1 MNWYK
6 YSKVVEKLQQE
17 AGWKQDL
24 LSGSVGACILFF
36 IGYSIFEAAKKMKV
50 PENEV
55 IEALQDDNIVN
66 QAKQKAEEFKSQT
79 PQAPQAPKINST
91 ALVNAILKHEN
102 LIPGQTPFRY
112 TNPQMREWNT
122 IHGFEIDKTSPR
134 PRNRKNFIFLKN
146 HDEVPQSVKTQ
157 FKKYSLYPQNYGLK
171 PNPTLKEG
179 IEVFDQ
185 TGSIGKI
192 TYLKK
197 VFPDID
203 FNKSLSFYFSP

>member
-1 MNWYK
+1 MNWYT
-6 YSKVVEKLQQE
+6 YSKTIEKLQKE
-17 AGWKQDL
+17 AGWKQDI
-24 LSGSVGACILFF
+24 LSGAVGACILFF
-36 IGYSIFEAAKKMKV
+36 LGHSIFEAAKKMKV

-66 QAKQKAEEFKSQT
+66 QAKQKAEEFKNQT
-79 PQAPQAPKINST
+79 PQAPKINST
-91 ALVNAILKHEN
+91 ALVNEILKHEN
-102 LIPGQTPFRY
+102 LIPGQTPFRI

-134 PRNRKNFIFLKN
+134 PENRKNFFFLKN
-146 HDEVPQSVKTQ
+146 HDEIPQSVKIQ
-157 FKKYSLYPQNYGLK
+157 FKKYSLYPQDYGLK

-185 TGSIGKI
+185 TGSAGKI

-197 VFPDID
+197 VFPYID